1 MQIITRDEAII
12 FGLKR
17 YFTGE
22 PCKYGHVDER
32 LVSNWQCNTCL
43 KKRRLA
49 YLSERRRTRPG
60 SLAEQDQRHN
70 KKFHPYK
77 MAWQCIKRAGH
88 ACPSWSD
95 TDRIVEIYANRPSG
109 MTVDHI
115 VPLNGKTVEGYR
127 VSGLHVSWNLQYL
140 TWTANNRKRTRMR
153 PEDDPRAA

>member
-22 PCKYGHVDER
+22 PCKYGHIDER
-32 LVSNWQCNTCL
+32 MVSNWRCNTCL
-43 KKRRLA
+43 KKHRLA

-70 KKFHPYK
+70 AKFRGYKKSWDNK
-77 MAWQCIKRAGH
+77 QRAGP

-95 TDRIVEIYANRPSG
+95 TDRIAEIYTKRPLG

-140 TWTANNRKRTRMR
+140 TRADNRRKGRRMR
-153 PEDDPRAA
+153 PED